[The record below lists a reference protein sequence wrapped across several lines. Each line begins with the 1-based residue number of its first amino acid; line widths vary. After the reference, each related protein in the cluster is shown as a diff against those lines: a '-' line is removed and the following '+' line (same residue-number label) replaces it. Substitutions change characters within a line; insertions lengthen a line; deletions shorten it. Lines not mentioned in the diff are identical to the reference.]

1 MYDVGTAIDER
12 VMKGQIEGGM
22 LQGIGYASMEKMESV
37 DGRIAQCSFTDYMV
51 PTSMDIAPIKTY
63 MMDNLYENGPF
74 GAKGAGELT
83 LLGSGPAFVQAIEQ
97 AGECQFSAIPITPE
111 QVIKHQKR

>member
-1 MYDVGTAIDER
+1 MR
-12 VMKGQIEGGM
+12 GQIEGGM
-22 LQGIGYASMEKMESV
+22 LQGIGYASMEKMEAFN
-37 DGRIAQCSFTDYMV
+37 GRIAQRSFTDYMV
-51 PTSMDIAPIKTY
+51 PTSMDTAHIETV

-97 AGECQFSAIPITPE
+97 ASNGKYSSIPVTPE
-111 QVIKHQKR
+111 RVMAAQRR